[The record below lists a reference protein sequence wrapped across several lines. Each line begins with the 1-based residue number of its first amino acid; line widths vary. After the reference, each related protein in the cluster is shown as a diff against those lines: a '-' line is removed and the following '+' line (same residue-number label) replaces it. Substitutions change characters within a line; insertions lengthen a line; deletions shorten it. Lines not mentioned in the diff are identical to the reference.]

1 MASLSPRLVMLGPA
15 PGTHGAIA
23 GLIEIYRERGLFKR
37 WPIEFVAASG
47 EGLKG
52 TLRAVRNFAL
62 LLLQERN
69 LAVHVHAAAGAAFW
83 REALFMALAA
93 AARCPFILHLH
104 GAGFE
109 RFYDE
114 AGSPGRHALR
124 FFLENAACVV
134 VPCESLRTWL
144 RGAARRAQVACV
156 PNPVVALEA
165 PAAAR
170 QPNLVLFLGKLDAV
184 HGVFDVL
191 EAVSALRPAV
201 PDVRLI
207 CAGDGDRAAVAR
219 HAESLGI
226 ADAVKFT
233 GWVGPSGKRA
243 LLESAAAFA
252 LPSYDEALP
261 TSLLEAMA
269 AGLPVVASPVGGIP
283 EVLVDGVNGFLCA
296 PGDVSSLQR
305 LLRKLLI
312 EPNLGARMGAAA
324 RESVR
329 LRHAPERSL
338 ARLEELYAGIGLT
351 SFGVPAAHK
360 PAN

>member
-1 MASLSPRLVMLGPA
+1 MAPVNPRLAMLGPA

-23 GLIEIYRERGLFKR
+23 ALLEIYREQGLFKR
-37 WPIEFVAASG
+37 WPIEFVATSG
-47 EGLKG
+47 EGAAG
-52 TLRAVRNFAL
+52 TLGALREFARL
-62 LLLQERN
+62 LVQERN
-69 LAVHVHAAAGAAFW
+69 LAVHVHAVAGRAFW

-93 AARCPFILHLH
+93 AAHCPFILHLH

-109 RFYDE
+109 RFYED
-114 AGSPGRHALR
+114 AGAPGRHALR
-124 FFLENAACVV
+124 FFLEHAACVV
-134 VPCESLRTWL
+134 VPCESLRTWM
-144 RGAARRAQVACV
+144 RGVARQAQVACV
-156 PNPVVALEA
+156 PSPVAAFEA

-170 QPNLVLFLGKLDAV
+170 QPNLVLFLGSLDAAR
-184 HGVFDVL
+184 GVFDVL

-201 PDVRLI
+201 PDVRLL

-219 HAESLGI
+219 RAEALGI

-243 LLESAAAFA
+243 LLESAAVFA

-283 EVLVDGVNGFLCA
+283 EVLTDGVNGFLCA
-296 PGDVSSLQR
+296 PGDVSTLQR
-305 LLRKLLI
+305 LLRKLLV
-312 EPNLGARMGAAA
+312 EPNLGARIGAAA

-338 ARLEELYAGIGLT
+338 ARLEELYSGIGLA
-351 SFGVPAAHK
+351 SFGNAAAHK
-360 PAN
+360 PAH